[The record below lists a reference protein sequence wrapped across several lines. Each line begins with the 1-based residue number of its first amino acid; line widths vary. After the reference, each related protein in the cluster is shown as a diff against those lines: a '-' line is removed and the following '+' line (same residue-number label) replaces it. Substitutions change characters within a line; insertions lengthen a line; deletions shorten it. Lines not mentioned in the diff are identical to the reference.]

1 MPLPTMSAIWRR
13 VLTGLPTPHSSRRA
27 KWVMVQ
33 NSSMTVAALSSAD
46 IALMH
51 TATLSGDD
59 AKLLKKRAVS
69 AKNGLPGACP
79 TSIA

>member
-1 MPLPTMSAIWRR
+1 
-13 VLTGLPTPHSSRRA
+13 
-27 KWVMVQ
+27 MVQ
-33 NSSMTVAALSSAD
+33 NSSITVAALSSAD
-46 IALMH
+46 IAFMH

-79 TSIA
+79 TSSA